1 MTALLFAF
9 LTYIGWG
16 IGDIFGTI
24 AARKIGA
31 YATTFWILVVGIILF
46 SLYIPFAMDDLQSLT
61 LPLFLHNITLGFF
74 YISGNVALNEALV
87 RSNPSMVLTIN
98 GSFTALVVILSLIF
112 LGEHISGSQGL
123 VIATIFLGVFLCT
136 FDFGLLR
143 KKQKFDSGILFA
155 LYAMISFALYFT
167 FIKSIIREIGWFWP
181 NFISFLWFPMI
192 YVYMKMRRIQLVNPL
207 AKKTLFP
214 IAASA
219 FLLRAADFAFN
230 IGISSGF
237 TSIVAPIAGAYP
249 TLSAIIAYKVFKD
262 PITKQQIIGIIITLC
277 GIILLSLL
285 SG

>member
-1 MTALLFAF
+1 MPVLVFAF
-9 LTYIGWG
+9 FSYIGWG
-16 IGDIFGTI
+16 TGDIFGTI

-31 YATTFWILVVGIILF
+31 YAATFWVFTIGILLF
-46 SLYIPFAMDDLQSLT
+46 SLYIPFALSDLHALT
-61 LPLFLHNITLGFF
+61 LPIFLLNLTLGFL

-98 GSFTALVVILSLIF
+98 GSFTALVVILSLVF
-112 LGEHISGSQGL
+112 LGEHISGTQGL

-136 FDFGLLR
+136 FDFGLLK
-143 KKQKFDSGILFA
+143 KKQKFDTGILFA

-192 YVYMKMRRIQLVNPL
+192 YVYMKMKRIQLVNPV
-207 AKKTLFP
+207 AKKVLFP

-219 FLLRAADFAFN
+219 FLLRAGDFAFN

-249 TLSAIIAYKVFKD
+249 TLSAIIAFKVFKD
-262 PITKQQIIGIIITLC
+262 PITKQ
-277 GIILLSLL
+277 
-285 SG
+285 

>member
-1 MTALLFAF
+1 MPALVFAF
-9 LTYIGWG
+9 LSYIGWG
-16 IGDIFGTI
+16 TGDIFGTI

-31 YATTFWILVVGIILF
+31 YATTFWVFAIGILLF
-46 SLYIPFAMDDLQSLT
+46 SLYIPFAINGLRALT
-61 LPLFLHNITLGFF
+61 LPLFLLNLTLGFF

-98 GSFTALVVILSLIF
+98 GSFTALVVILSLVF
-112 LGEHISGSQGL
+112 LGEHISATQGL
-123 VIATIFLGVFLCT
+123 VIAIIFLGVFLCT
-136 FDFGLLR
+136 FDFGLLK
-143 KKQKFDSGILFA
+143 KKQKFDTGILFA

-181 NFISFLWFPMI
+181 NFISFLWLPMI
-192 YVYMKMRRIQLVNPL
+192 YVYMKMKRIELINPI
-207 AKKTLFP
+207 AKKVLIP

-219 FLLRAADFAFN
+219 FLLRAGDFAFN

-262 PITKQQIIGIIITLC
+262 PISKQQITGIIITLC

-285 SG
+285 SV